1 MDAALSDTLA
11 ANSELHL
18 KNAVVTTKTTEV
30 EGTLVLENS
39 TLNTDF
45 FLGGGPDE
53 IKIVKSRINNPV
65 KKQTIIDDDGKPFEA
80 YDYRST
86 RNRETNVAELTLTD
100 SSAEFA
106 LSSWWLGSVALETSL
121 TEQHGSFAHFHFT
134 ASQLDG
140 TAIEG
145 NGFGSNVNFKL
156 ADYTTLALSH
166 LTYTANDHFKKGGN

>member
-53 IKIVKSRINNPV
+53 IKIVKSRINNPLMPMENLL
-65 KKQTIIDDDGKPFEA
+65 KRTTIALLKIGK
-80 YDYRST
+80 RMLL
-86 RNRETNVAELTLTD
+86 N
-100 SSAEFA
+100 
-106 LSSWWLGSVALETSL
+106 
-121 TEQHGSFAHFHFT
+121 
-134 ASQLDG
+134 
-140 TAIEG
+140 
-145 NGFGSNVNFKL
+145 
-156 ADYTTLALSH
+156 
-166 LTYTANDHFKKGGN
+166 

>member
-1 MDAALSDTLA
+1 M
-11 ANSELHL
+11 
-18 KNAVVTTKTTEV
+18 
-30 EGTLVLENS
+30 ENS

-86 RNRETNVAELTLTD
+86 QNRETNVAELTLTD

-134 ASQLDG
+134 ASQL
-140 TAIEG
+140 T
-145 NGFGSNVNFKL
+145 VL
-156 ADYTTLALSH
+156 P
-166 LTYTANDHFKKGGN
+166 